1 MPRYYFHLCND
12 VIAEDEE
19 GVELPGLEAARE
31 HAIEEAR
38 VMVCESI
45 KKGHL
50 NLEHRIAVTDE
61 AGADVL
67 SVSFRDAFTVEG

>member
-1 MPRYYFHLCND
+1 MPRFYFHLCND
-12 VIAEDEE
+12 IIAEDEE
-19 GVELPGLEAARE
+19 GVELRDVEAARE

-61 AGADVL
+61 AGAEVL
-67 SVSFRDAFTVEG
+67 DVSFRDAFTIEG